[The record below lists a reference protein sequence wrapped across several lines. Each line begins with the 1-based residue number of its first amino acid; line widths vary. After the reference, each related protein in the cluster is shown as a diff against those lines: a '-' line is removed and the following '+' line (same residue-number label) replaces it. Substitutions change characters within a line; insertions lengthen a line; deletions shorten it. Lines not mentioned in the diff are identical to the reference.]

1 MPANPTRR
9 YLPAASFDLFLPV
22 YDPIMRLLGFSAAL
36 APLLAQAELRLG
48 HSVLEVGCGTGTLAL
63 LIMQH
68 HRGVS
73 VIGVDPDPKA
83 LARAERKA
91 KHAGVQVRFE
101 RGFGDAL
108 AHPDASFDRVFS
120 SMMFH
125 HVPKD
130 EKPLVLAEIRRVLRP
145 DGRLE
150 FLDFAPADAHVGR
163 QMAKAGFTEVRR
175 LGSRRTIAGTI
186 AYYQATA

>member
-1 MPANPTRR
+1 MPANPERR
-9 YLPAASFDLFLPV
+9 YLPAASFDFLLPV

-36 APLLAQAELRLG
+36 GPLVAQAELRLG

-63 LIMQH
+63 LILQH

-83 LARAERKA
+83 LARAEQKA
-91 KHAGVQVRFE
+91 RRAGVAIRFE

-108 AHPDASFDRVFS
+108 AHADASFDRVFS

-130 EKPLVLAEIRRVLRP
+130 EKPLVLAEIRRVLKP
-145 DGRLE
+145 GGRLE
-150 FLDFAPADAHVGR
+150 LLDFTDAR
-163 QMAKAGFTEVRR
+163 MLQRMQEAGFAQAR
-175 LGSRRTIAGTI
+175 LVGARRTVSRTI
-186 AYYQATA
+186 SYYQATA